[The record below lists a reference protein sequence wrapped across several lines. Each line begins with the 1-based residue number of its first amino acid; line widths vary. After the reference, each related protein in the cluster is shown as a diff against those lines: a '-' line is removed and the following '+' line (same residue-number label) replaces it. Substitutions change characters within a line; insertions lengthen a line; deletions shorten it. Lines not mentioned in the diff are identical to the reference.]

1 MRCQAGNDRSR
12 HGPPQPPLPVSFMS
26 RLSLGDLSRGAYSRH
41 LLPIDI
47 CSPPT
52 SAAHRHPQPTDICGP
67 STCTAHRVVRC
78 ARGETVDGRPF
89 TGACASAVRSAR
101 ARVWVG
107 WGGGVSEKRSRPS
120 GLRRFVLEPN
130 LPPDERTLL
139 RSAQDRAAPHPI
151 SGGAR
156 AVRSTGLHQPW
167 ARGSK
172 ICLHGR
178 RFCKSHTS
186 GPCLGCTSLALL
198 VDAMAPSRDGNIG
211 KRSSPPV
218 PRTPAVPA
226 PRLSIHDHRDSDG
239 DSDEDPDGTRMDA
252 RMGPQ
257 IETPMVTRIGA
268 LIETQPRTRTD
279 TRMGTRMGLG

>member
-1 MRCQAGNDRSR
+1 MALSSATPIARLVHVEIVVGRPFRGGLQQAPTA
-12 HGPPQPPLPVSFMS
+12 H
-26 RLSLGDLSRGAYSRH
+26 RH
-41 LLPIDI
+41 LQPIDI
-47 CSPPT
+47 YSPT
-52 SAAHRHPQPTDICGP
+52 SAAHRHVQPIGWFGAREAKLSTGDLSRVPAPAP
-67 STCTAHRVVRC
+67 SA
-78 ARGETVDGRPF
+78 
-89 TGACASAVRSAR
+89 AR
-101 ARVWVG
+101 ARVGVG

-198 VDAMAPSRDGNIG
+198 VDAMAPSRDG
-211 KRSSPPV
+211 KRPPPPGPGSPAG
-218 PRTPAVPA
+218 PAA
-226 PRLSIHDHRDSDG
+226 LLSIRDRRDSDA
-239 DSDEDPDGTRMDA
+239 DSDGGPDGTRMDA
-252 RMGPQ
+252 RMGTQ
-257 IETPMVTRIGA
+257 IGTRMVTRIGV
-268 LIETQPRTRTD
+268 LIETQPRTRTG